1 MIRTLKKHYIL
12 ILAVLFIALWAVAL
26 VFISPEELVE
36 KIGVENTYLVAF
48 LLAAIG
54 GLSTITGT
62 SFFAAVATFAS
73 GGADPALLGLI
84 GGAGIFLSDSV
95 FFFLAQQAVKVFNID
110 SQSPFR
116 QKVLGFISR
125 VPDWLIGIFVFAY
138 VGLSPLPNDILMIAL
153 ALAKVRYRRIVL
165 ALIAG
170 SITIVLIT
178 ATLGESI
185 R

>member
-1 MIRTLKKHYIL
+1 MLAKLKKHYLLTGAI
-12 ILAVLFIALWAVAL
+12 LFIAVWAIIL
-26 VFISPEELVE
+26 IFFSPEDIVE
-36 KIGVENTYLVAF
+36 KIGVQNTYLVAF

-73 GGADPALLGLI
+73 GGADPLLLGLI

-95 FFFLAQQAVKVFNID
+95 FFFLAQQGVKVFNID

-116 QKVLGFISR
+116 QKVIGLIGR
-125 VPDWLIGIFVFAY
+125 VPDWLLGIFVFAY

-165 ALIAG
+165 ALIVG

-178 ATLGESI
+178 ATLGESV